1 MLNAE
6 CFLLFR
12 RFAMFARSTLKV
24 AALCAVVLSL
34 VVSVVGVQTQR
45 RRRPSRRVTN
55 PVSPTYVPAPAPTAT
70 PDPSEPRLIS
80 SAEDQPQDETRPQPR
95 RTPARPA
102 DAKEP
107 ESRKEMD
114 QLSTQLK
121 QLNKKV
127 DQMEQQ
133 RRTDLIQERLTRAE
147 QRVESIQ
154 TQMSEVLEK
163 EANLQSRVD
172 QIDEQMRPEN
182 LDRQLATVGTFRP
195 DEARESLRRQL
206 DNEKKRVRAQLD
218 VQDARRQ
225 QLESSLVTAKQL
237 ADRLRADL
245 DDAMR
250 REAEGED
257 GTTTARPATATPRP
271 PAPTPTPAAT
281 PPPV

>member
-1 MLNAE
+1 
-6 CFLLFR
+6 
-12 RFAMFARSTLKV
+12 MFARSTFKIV
-24 AALCAVVLSL
+24 ALGAVVLSL

-55 PVSPTYVPAPAPTAT
+55 PVSPTYVPAPVPTAT

-80 SAEDQPQDETRPQPR
+80 SAEDQPQEDARQPTRRTTRP
-95 RTPARPA
+95 T
-102 DAKEP
+102 DAKDA
-107 ESRKEMD
+107 ESRREVD

-147 QRVESIQ
+147 QRVEALQ
-154 TQMSEVLEK
+154 TQMSEVMEK

-195 DEARESLRRQL
+195 DEARESMRRQL
-206 DNEKKRVRAQLD
+206 DNEKRRVRAQLD
-218 VQDARRQ
+218 VQAARRQ
-225 QLESSLVTAKQL
+225 QLESSLVTAQQL
-237 ADRLRADL
+237 AERLRTDL
-245 DDAMR
+245 NDAMR

-257 GTTTARPATATPRP
+257 GTTVARPATTTTTTTPRP
-271 PAPTPTPAAT
+271 PAPNPTPAAT
-281 PPPV
+281 PPPM